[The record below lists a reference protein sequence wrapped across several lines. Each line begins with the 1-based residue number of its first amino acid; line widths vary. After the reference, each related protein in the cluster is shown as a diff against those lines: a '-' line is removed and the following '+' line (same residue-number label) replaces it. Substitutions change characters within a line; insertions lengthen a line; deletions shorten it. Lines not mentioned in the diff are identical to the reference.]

1 MTNEYLIEIL
11 YRALNSN
18 IKQIVDNAMGG
29 DFKALT
35 FIDVT
40 LIRQIKTRKTLYT
53 RDSKV
58 ENNTYVVGILIEQ
71 CHI

>member
-1 MTNEYLIEIL
+1 MTNEYLIEIF

-40 LIRQIKTRKTLYT
+40 LIR
-53 RDSKV
+53 
-58 ENNTYVVGILIEQ
+58 
-71 CHI
+71 